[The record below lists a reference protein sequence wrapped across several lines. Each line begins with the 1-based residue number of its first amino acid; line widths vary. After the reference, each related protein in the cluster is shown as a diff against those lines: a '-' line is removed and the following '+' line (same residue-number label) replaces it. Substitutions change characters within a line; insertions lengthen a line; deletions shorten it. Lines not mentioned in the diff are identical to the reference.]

1 MLPSRT
7 KVLYQSNSES
17 SYMLFATCSIKAA
30 LQPDALPAMRV
41 ILRLKYRTSIKD
53 YFQNGFPKIQR
64 NVWDLK

>member
-1 MLPSRT
+1 MFLA
-7 KVLYQSNSES
+7 VLTS
-17 SYMLFATCSIKAA
+17 LTDA
-30 LQPDALPAMRV
+30 LKIALPAMRV